1 MEKLNVEVTYDFI
14 CPWCWIGGEKLRLA
28 MTETGSEADIKLG
41 FIPYELNPGMPA
53 KGLNRKQYR
62 SAKFGSWA
70 RSQAMDSQ
78 VAEAGREMGLEFNY
92 ERVERTPN
100 TLAAHRLVW
109 LLQQRYPVS
118 TLVEKIFRAY
128 FSEGQDIGD
137 VAVLTELAVAAGFD
151 RAEIDT
157 FLSGRDGTDEV
168 RYIEA
173 SAIDRGVNSVPAVM
187 IGSDMVSGA
196 QSVALF
202 RQILEKNLKSH
213 AVSLG

>member
-137 VAVLTELAVAAGFD
+137 VGVLTELAVAAGFD

>member
-1 MEKLNVEVTYDFI
+1 MKKLDVEVMYDFI

-28 MTETGSEADIKLG
+28 MSETGSETDIKLV

-53 KGLNRKQYR
+53 KGLNRKEYR

-78 VAEAGREMGLEFNY
+78 VAEAGRDVGLDFHY
-92 ERVERTPN
+92 ECVERTPN

-109 LLQQRYPVS
+109 MLQQSYPVS
-118 TLVEKIFRAY
+118 TLVENIFRAY
-128 FSEGQDIGD
+128 FSVGQDVGD
-137 VAVLTELAVAAGFD
+137 VAVLTELAVTAGFD

-157 FLSGRDGTDEV
+157 FLSGSDGTDEV
-168 RYIEA
+168 RTIEA
-173 SAIDRGVNSVPAVM
+173 GAIDRGVNSVPTVK
-187 IGSDMVSGA
+187 IGNDIVSGA

-202 RQILEKNLKSH
+202 RQLLEKNLKSH
-213 AVSLG
+213 SVPL

>member
-128 FSEGQDIGD
+128 FSEGLDIGD
-137 VAVLTELAVAAGFD
+137 VGVLTELAVAAGFD

>member
-78 VAEAGREMGLEFNY
+78 VTEAGREVGLEFNY

-118 TLVEKIFRAY
+118 ALVEKIFRAY

-173 SAIDRGVNSVPAVM
+173 STIDRGVNSVPAVM